1 VADVDPSDGLSRP
14 AGEPLGFP
22 PGATQDEEV
31 TPPSAWLRPAALGL
45 LVALAAVL
53 ALTLDL
59 PSVPALR
66 SWVEGMGPLGWAGMA
81 LGVAAV
87 LLAPM
92 PRSLLSFLVG
102 VVAGFWTG
110 LGVCLLGGLL
120 GALAAFA
127 LSRGLG
133 RPAVARFGA
142 RRLARV
148 DRLAVDRGF
157 LAVLAGRL
165 VPVVPFVVLSYGAGL
180 TAVGWRPYA
189 AATVVGLVPSTV
201 LQVGLGA
208 SAPLIVS
215 WASATTVLPLLAVLG
230 VVGAVAFVRW
240 RRRSRPGAP
249 EPVAVP
255 VA

>member
-1 VADVDPSDGLSRP
+1 M
-14 AGEPLGFP
+14 
-22 PGATQDEEV
+22 
-31 TPPSAWLRPAALGL
+31 TPPSTWLRAAALGVVL
-45 LVALAAVL
+45 ALAAAL

-59 PSVPALR
+59 PSVEVLR
-66 SWVEGMGPLGWAGMA
+66 AWVEGLGPLGWAAMA

-87 LLAPM
+87 LLAPV
-92 PRSLLSFLVG
+92 PRSVLSFLVG

-110 LGVCLLGGLL
+110 FAVCLLGGLL
-120 GALAAFA
+120 GALAAFG
-127 LSRGLG
+127 LGRGLG

-148 DRLAVDRGF
+148 DRLATDRGF
-157 LAVLAGRL
+157 LAVLTGRL

-180 TAVGWRPYA
+180 TAVRWTPYA
-189 AATVVGLVPSTV
+189 AATFIGLVPSTA

-215 WASATTVLPLLAVLG
+215 WASAAAAVPVLAVL
-230 VVGAVAFVRW
+230 AVAGAIVLL
-240 RRRSRPGAP
+240 RRRRRFRAP
-249 EPVAVP
+249 AREPVAVP